1 MKSYEKEETIS
12 LVNEEN
18 KSYRNYICNIYIY
31 IYIYNIYNRIFNR
44 I

>member
-31 IYIYNIYNRIFNR
+31 IYNIYNIIFN
-44 I
+44 II